1 MENQVMIKR
10 LTPLVLATLCALPVA
25 PQAQSSTGASTPKG
39 DALVCVADTRGLDV
53 TALTAADREAFQL
66 AQLSSDPQL
75 GQLRGG
81 HLGLVIVLLLIILII
96 VLVD

>member
-1 MENQVMIKR
+1 MIKR
-10 LTPLVLATLCALPVA
+10 LLPLVLATMCALPVA
-25 PQAQSSTGASTPKG
+25 PQAQSSTGAPSPKG
-39 DALVCVADTRGLDV
+39 DTLVCVADTPGPDV

-75 GQLRGG
+75 GKLRGG

>member
-1 MENQVMIKR
+1 MIKR
-10 LTPLVLATLCALPVA
+10 LMPLVLATMCVLPVA
-25 PQAQSSTGASTPKG
+25 PQAQSSIGAATPKG
-39 DALVCVADTRGLDV
+39 DTLVCVADTRGLDV
-53 TALTAADREAFQL
+53 TALTAADREALQF

-81 HLGLVIVLLLIILII
+81 NLGLVVVLLLIILII